1 MYIRLLAPFALYAF
15 VFANHSPCL
24 AEGYRETKKSYLYEI
39 EASRWLTEGFIISV
53 EIPDS
58 PIVLS
63 INVMDLGG
71 RLANLTGARTSYRVI
86 YYNNDSMIL
95 ADRDPGVWDKA
106 LCSLWTTKN
115 YFRKSERDLPASTK
129 AYYRSNCEDPK
140 YVPFPASCWT

>member
-1 MYIRLLAPFALYAF
+1 MPPGDETTSATASACPTAPVVTVAQHRDPG
-15 VFANHSPCL
+15 VFSGL
-24 AEGYRETKKSYLYEI
+24 EGQDVDEWIKLYEH
-39 EASRWLTEGFIISV
+39 ASANNRGFIISV

-95 ADRDPGVWDKA
+95 ADRDPGVWGVR
-106 LCSLWTTKN
+106 LRQVCVCFSV
-115 YFRKSERDLPASTK
+115 E
-129 AYYRSNCEDPK
+129 E
-140 YVPFPASCWT
+140 